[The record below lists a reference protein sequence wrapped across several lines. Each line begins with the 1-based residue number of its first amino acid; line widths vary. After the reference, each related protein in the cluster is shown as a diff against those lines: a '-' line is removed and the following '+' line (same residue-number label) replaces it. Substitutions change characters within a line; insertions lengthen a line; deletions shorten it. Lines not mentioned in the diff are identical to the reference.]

1 MKVTGKD
8 DSIHLENYLRQ
19 VGEKQIRG
27 HARTD
32 APPGKNAGQVL
43 QEDKVVLSS
52 KAKQISE
59 AKNVVT
65 ALPDV
70 DSAKVARL
78 RLQVSNGTYRIDAH
92 KMADKMIDQSLLD
105 DLL

>member
-27 HARTD
+27 HGKTG
-32 APPGKNAGQVL
+32 APPGKNTGQVL
-43 QEDKVVLSS
+43 QEDKVELSTKS
-52 KAKQISE
+52 KQISE

-78 RLQVSNGTYRIDAH
+78 RLQVSNGTYRIDAQ
-92 KMADKMIDQSLLD
+92 KVANRMIDQSLLD
-105 DLL
+105 DML

>member
-19 VGEKQIRG
+19 VGEKQIRE
-27 HARTD
+27 HPKAD

-78 RLQVSNGTYRIDAH
+78 RLQVSNGTYQVDA
-92 KMADKMIDQSLLD
+92 KKVADKMIDQSLLD

>member
-8 DSIHLENYLRQ
+8 TSISLENYLRQ
-19 VGEKQIRG
+19 VGKKQVSGHEKTG
-27 HARTD
+27 PSPAKEAR
-32 APPGKNAGQVL
+32 QVVH
-43 QEDKVVLSS
+43 EDKVVLSS
-52 KAKQISE
+52 KSKQISE

-70 DSAKVARL
+70 DSEKVARL
-78 RLQVSNGTYRIDAH
+78 RLQVSNGTYRIDTQKVAG
-92 KMADKMIDQSLLD
+92 KMITQSLLD